1 MGLEHCKTVAAF
13 DYGVRAMD
21 REQSI
26 TAEEFLRLHGYRKCD
41 IAACNCGS
49 WHGGHANQRLA
60 EIREAFE
67 QDELTDTRH
76 KTLLNLVCEVLTD
89 RADLRLRVEQAEYNL
104 SSALEQR
111 DRANDM
117 RRMAESERDSALA
130 AGREG
135 WNQFYALRKQMAE
148 QRHPNLTNEVKAN
161 D

>member
-1 MGLEHCKTVAAF
+1 
-13 DYGVRAMD
+13 MD
-21 REQSI
+21 CDPSI

-67 QDELTDTRH
+67 QDELTDTRN

-89 RADLRLRVEQAEYNL
+89 RSDLRLRAEQAEYNL

-148 QRHPNLTNEVKAN
+148 QRHPNLTKDVKAN